1 MDHKIVETGSDLTV
15 AMSGRFTF
23 VDREP
28 FGKVVQR
35 IGQMTGGTCAI
46 DLSGVEFVDSAAL
59 GMLLMARDAA
69 GSHGARLVLRGPK
82 GHVKRVF
89 DIAKFDALFVIE
101 PAA

>member
-1 MDHKIVETGSDLTV
+1 MDYKIDETESDLAV
-15 AMSGRFTF
+15 AMTGRFTF

-35 IGQMTGGTCAI
+35 IGQMTRGTCTI

>member
-1 MDHKIVETGSDLTV
+1 MDYKIVETGSDLMV

-35 IGQMTGGTCAI
+35 I
-46 DLSGVEFVDSAAL
+46 ESAAL